1 MEMPLS
7 EKYCKEVAF
16 FCIGFFIKTGLLG
29 ARAKQKTAMI
39 TATKL
44 KAIKKSHLYFQKNNS
59 LLNGINP
66 VVFQGLLYHC

>member
-7 EKYCKEVAF
+7 ENTVRKRHFLHWLFYKN
-16 FCIGFFIKTGLLG
+16 GLLG

-44 KAIKKSHLYFQKNNS
+44 KAIKKSHLYLQKNNS
-59 LLNGINP
+59 LLNVINP